1 MTTYFMVK
9 YMCEY
14 FRRKVL
20 DKYRNNKLCEIVVN
34 ILVSYDTIRRRNQR
48 QRQILSIETL
58 S

>member
-1 MTTYFMVK
+1 MVK
-9 YMCEY
+9 YMCKY

-20 DKYRNNKLCEIVVN
+20 DKYRNNKLCETVVN
-34 ILVSYDTIRRRNQR
+34 ILVSYNMIRRRNQR